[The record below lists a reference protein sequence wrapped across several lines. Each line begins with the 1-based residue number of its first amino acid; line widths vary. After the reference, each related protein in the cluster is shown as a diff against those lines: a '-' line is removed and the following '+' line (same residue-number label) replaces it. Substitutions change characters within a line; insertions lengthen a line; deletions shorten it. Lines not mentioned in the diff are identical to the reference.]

1 METISL
7 NDRIRTRVAR
17 ALKPRQSL
25 YAQNAW
31 NLYGDIA
38 WHGLLFG
45 VAQAF
50 LPVLAIRLGGSDMH
64 VGFLTA
70 IPALA
75 AIFFSIPGS
84 RLVERENKPRSV
96 LLFTVT
102 LNRFGYLALATVPFL
117 PEAERANA
125 LIAFVALLTIPNA
138 MAVVAFTTMFSHA
151 VRPEDRPHVVSVR
164 NILIGITST
173 IAALLG
179 GRFLDAV
186 AFPINYQILFVL
198 AFAASQISTYYLWR
212 IQMPADAATTPAIE
226 PEARYGFADFVALF
240 RSDRAFARFTLS
252 AIVVHLGLYFA
263 VPLYP
268 IYWVRVLH
276 ASEGWIGL
284 ITMVGSATTVLFYPF
299 WARLTSRRGNPYV
312 LGISVFAL
320 ALYPLFTAWSPSIEW
335 ILLVQFWGGIFTG
348 GFTLSLFNGLL
359 EVCPDQR
366 KASYIATFNTLI
378 NAAAFI
384 SPLISTSL
392 TSIITV
398 PALLLI
404 GAATRLIAAISFWRR
419 AV

>member
-1 METISL
+1 MENSTL
-7 NDRIRTRVAR
+7 NERIRTRVAR
-17 ALKPRQSL
+17 VFKPRQSL

-38 WHGLLFG
+38 WFGLLFG

-64 VGFLTA
+64 VGLLSA
-70 IPALA
+70 LPALA

-84 RLVERENKPRSV
+84 RWVERDNKPLSV
-96 LLFTVT
+96 LLITVT
-102 LNRFGYLALATVPFL
+102 LNRIGYLALAIVPL
-117 PEAERANA
+117 VPEAHRADA

-138 MAVVAFTTMFSHA
+138 MAIVAFTTMFSHA
-151 VRPEDRPHVVSVR
+151 VPPEERPHVVSVR

-173 IAALLG
+173 IAAWLG

-186 AFPINYQILFVL
+186 VFPVNYQILFVL
-198 AFAASQISTYYLWR
+198 AFAASQVSTYYLWR
-212 IQMPADAATTPAIE
+212 IKLPELAEAIPARNPETKPASLN
-226 PEARYGFADFVALF
+226 VLALF
-240 RSDRAFARFTLS
+240 RSNRKYARFTLS
-252 AIVVHLGLYFA
+252 SIVVHFGLYFA

-268 IYWVRVLH
+268 IYWVRELH
-276 ASEGWIGL
+276 GSEGWIGL
-284 ITMVGSATTVLFYPF
+284 ITMIGSATTVLFYPL

-335 ILLVQFWGGIFTG
+335 ILLVQFWGGVFTG
-348 GFTLSLFNGLL
+348 GFTISLFNGLL
-359 EVCPDQR
+359 EVCPDEHR
-366 KASYIATFNTLI
+366 ASYIATFNTLI
-378 NAAAFI
+378 NTAAFV

-398 PALLLI
+398 PALLLV

>member
-1 METISL
+1 MENTSL
-7 NDRIRTRVAR
+7 NERIWTRVAR
-17 ALKPRQSL
+17 IFRPRQSL

-38 WHGLLFG
+38 WYGLLFG

-64 VGFLTA
+64 VGLLSA
-70 IPALA
+70 LPALA

-84 RLVERENKPRSV
+84 RLVERDNKPLSI
-96 LLFTVT
+96 LLITVSF
-102 LNRFGYLALATVPFL
+102 NRFGYLALAIVPL
-117 PEAERANA
+117 VPEAYRADA

-138 MAVVAFTTMFSHA
+138 MAIVAFTTMFSHA
-151 VRPEDRPHVVSVR
+151 VLPENRPHVVSVR

-173 IAALLG
+173 ISAWLG
-179 GRFLDAV
+179 GRFLDSV
-186 AFPINYQILFVL
+186 AFPVNYQILFVL
-198 AFAASQISTYYLWR
+198 AFAASQVSTYYLWR
-212 IQMPADAATTPAIE
+212 IKLPEIPEPSVARK
-226 PEARYGFADFVALF
+226 PEAKPASLNFLALF
-240 RSDRAFARFTLS
+240 RSNRKYARFTLS

-263 VPLYP
+263 VPLYS
-268 IYWVRVLH
+268 IYWVRELH

-284 ITMVGSATTVLFYPF
+284 ITMIGSATTVLFYPM

-320 ALYPLFTAWSPSIEW
+320 ALYPLFTAWSPSVEW
-335 ILLVQFWGGIFTG
+335 ILLVQFWGGVFTG
-348 GFTLSLFNGLL
+348 GFTISLFNGLL
-359 EVCPDQR
+359 EVCPDEHR
-366 KASYIATFNTLI
+366 ASYIATFNTLI
-378 NAAAFI
+378 NTAAFI

-392 TSIITV
+392 TSVIGV
-398 PALLLI
+398 PALLLV